1 MLKST
6 EIQRTLSS
14 ARFSPYRAVT
24 DSADG
29 ALELYLWNAD
39 VSAAL
44 LVPLHIYEVVMRNA
58 IAEALAHVYDSRWP
72 WSEGLKQSLPD
83 NPRSFSSRK
92 ELEDKASRF
101 AVTDKVVSELKF
113 VFWQQLF
120 TSRFNRRLW
129 IPQLFSTFPNLG
141 TDKDVGEHRAN
152 LHTNVENVR
161 RLRNRVAHYEPIFTR
176 DIASDLDTIC
186 DLIARRSSEMEKW
199 LRKNEKVTPLLAN
212 KPPLIIPC

>member
-14 ARFSPYRAVT
+14 ARFSSYRAAT
-24 DSADG
+24 DSADK
-29 ALELYLWNAD
+29 AQELYLWNAE

-44 LVPLHIYEVVMRNA
+44 LVPLHICEVVMRNA
-58 IAEALAHVYDSRWP
+58 IAEALAHIYGSGWP

-83 NPRSFSSRK
+83 NPRSFRPRK

-101 AVTDKVVSELKF
+101 NATGKIISDLNF
-113 VFWQQLF
+113 IFWQRLLTRPFEHRLWASQLF
-120 TSRFNRRLW
+120 AV
-129 IPQLFSTFPNLG
+129 FPNLSI
-141 TDKDVGEHRAN
+141 KKSVGEHRVN
-152 LHTNVENVR
+152 LYEKVASVR
-161 RLRNRVAHYEPIFTR
+161 KLRNRVAHYEPIFTR

-212 KPPLIIPC
+212 KPPLILPC